1 MEQKE
6 WYSRQREIHRQS
18 QALSRK
24 WMPLSMARNV
34 GSMERERRG
43 GWCGDD
49 TMDEA
54 AEVAGTRFG
63 GFVAYLPVFILF

>member
-1 MEQKE
+1 
-6 WYSRQREIHRQS
+6 
-18 QALSRK
+18 
-24 WMPLSMARNV
+24 MPLSMARNV